1 MVYYHYAELIHRQ
14 AEKYG
19 SRTALKYR
27 DHESGKWLK
36 ISWKDFSECVMLTAK
51 AMAEFGIEVQEKIGI
66 YSQNMPQCLFTDF
79 GAYGNRVISIPM
91 YATNSPAQIEYIIND
106 ADIHTLFVGEQLQ
119 YNNAFKVQ
127 KESTVLKRLVIFD
140 SAVKLNPEDKTS
152 IYFEDFL
159 RLGDTAH
166 AETTVKI
173 RQRYIHV
180 FSSFD
185 SYFREGL
192 DVLLSA

>member
-27 DHESGKWLK
+27 DNESGKWLK
-36 ISWKDFSECVMLTAK
+36 ISWREFSEKVMLTAK

-91 YATNSPAQIEYIIND
+91 YATNSPAQIE
-106 ADIHTLFVGEQLQ
+106 LMM
-119 YNNAFKVQ
+119 
-127 KESTVLKRLVIFD
+127 R
-140 SAVKLNPEDKTS
+140 
-152 IYFEDFL
+152 
-159 RLGDTAH
+159 
-166 AETTVKI
+166 
-173 RQRYIHV
+173 RYIRYLWV
-180 FSSFD
+180 NSCNIIMPLRYKKNLPS
-185 SYFREGL
+185 
-192 DVLLSA
+192 